1 MDCIRN
7 CMSIGGDSD
16 IIGAFAGGFAEAVHG
31 IPNEI
36 IGQGLTY
43 LDGNLLVIV
52 KEFTTRF
59 MKK

>member
-1 MDCIRN
+1 
-7 CMSIGGDSD
+7 MSIGGDSD